1 MSNLQLRE
9 NQNLQVVFLEEM
21 AKTERSSYTITL
33 MMTKENS

>member
-21 AKTERSSYTITL
+21 AKTERSSCAITL